1 MAGKDARRNISRAA
15 DAPQKSPGLIPGFAK
30 IVRNRFTGGVFKEWL
45 FGRKPPAPALAT
57 PPADFLPVG
66 NRHLPL
72 RLVRHHRARRYLLRL
87 LPDATI
93 RLTVP
98 RGGSIGEARRFALSQ
113 TAWLEQQLEKLA
125 YRPQRSP
132 GWVVGTA
139 VLFLGSLQPIQ
150 AGELGAVR
158 LDTQLIKVGDAT
170 DLRPPIEKHLHQLA
184 ARELPPRVWELAKL
198 HGLTVQRVTVRN
210 QKSRWGSCSRRGTI
224 SLNWRLIQTPEL
236 VRDYII
242 LHELM
247 HLRQMNHS
255 NRFWQEVAGV
265 CPNYPAAEQWL
276 KEHAR
281 LLRA

>member
-1 MAGKDARRNISRAA
+1 MRTAK
-15 DAPQKSPGLIPGFAK
+15 KSPPATLGFAK
-30 IVRNRFTGGVFKEWL
+30 TLHNRFTGAVFKEW
-45 FGRKPPAPALAT
+45 FFRPKPPAPADT
-57 PPADFLPVG
+57 LPVG

-72 RLVRHHRARRYLLRL
+72 RLVRHPRARRYLLRL

-98 RGGSIGEARRFALSQ
+98 RGGSIGEARRFAVSQ

-125 YRPQRSP
+125 HRPQRPS
-132 GWVVGTA
+132 GWSVGTA
-139 VLFLGSLQPIQ
+139 VLYQ
-150 AGELGAVR
+150 ADEPGTVR
-158 LDTQLIKVGDAT
+158 LDTRLIKVGDAT
-170 DLRPPIEKHLHQLA
+170 NLRPPIEKHLHQLA
-184 ARELPPRVWELAKL
+184 ARELPPRVWELARQ

-255 NRFWQEVAGV
+255 DRFWQEVAAV
-265 CPNYPAAEQWL
+265 CPNYQAAEQWL

>member
-1 MAGKDARRNISRAA
+1 MRTGK
-15 DAPQKSPGLIPGFAK
+15 KSPPVTLGFAK
-30 IVRNRFTGGVFKEWL
+30 TLHNRFTGAVFKEW
-45 FGRKPPAPALAT
+45 FFRPKPPAPAPVP
-57 PPADFLPVG
+57 PPADTLPVG

-72 RLVRHHRARRYLLRL
+72 RLVRHPRARRYLLRL

-98 RGGSIGEARRFALSQ
+98 RGGSIGEARRFAVSQ

-125 YRPQRSP
+125 HRPQRPS
-132 GWVVGTA
+132 GWSVGTT
-139 VLFLGSLQPIQ
+139 VLYLGNLHPIE
-150 AGELGAVR
+150 ADEPGTVR
-158 LDTQLIKVGDAT
+158 LNTQLIKVGDAT
-170 DLRPPIEKHLHQLA
+170 NLRPPIEKHLHQLA
-184 ARELPPRVWELAKL
+184 ARELPPRVWELARQ

-255 NRFWQEVAGV
+255 DRFWQEVAAV
-265 CPNYPAAEQWL
+265 CPNYQAAEQWL

>member
-1 MAGKDARRNISRAA
+1 M
-15 DAPQKSPGLIPGFAK
+15 
-30 IVRNRFTGGVFKEWL
+30 FKES
-45 FGRKPPAPALAT
+45 FFRPEPPVPVP
-57 PPADFLPVG
+57 PPADSLPVG

-72 RLVRHHRARRYLLRL
+72 RLVRHPRARRYLLRL

-93 RLTVP
+93 LLTVP
-98 RGGSIGEARRFALSQ
+98 RGGSIGEARRFAVSQ

-125 YRPQRSP
+125 QRPHRPP
-132 GWVVGTA
+132 GWGIGTA
-139 VLFLGSLQPIQ
+139 VLFRGILQPIET
-150 AGELGAVR
+150 GEPGIVR

-170 DLRPPIEKHLHQLA
+170 DLRPPTEKHLHQLA
-184 ARELPPRVWELAKL
+184 ARELPPRVWELARQ

-210 QKSRWGSCSRRGTI
+210 QKSRWGSCSRRATI

-255 NRFWQEVAGV
+255 DRFWQEVAGV
-265 CPNYPAAEQWL
+265 CPNYQAAEQWL

>member
-1 MAGKDARRNISRAA
+1 M
-15 DAPQKSPGLIPGFAK
+15 
-30 IVRNRFTGGVFKEWL
+30 FKEW
-45 FGRKPPAPALAT
+45 FFRPKPPVPAPVP
-57 PPADFLPVG
+57 PPADTLTVG
-66 NRHLPL
+66 NRDLPL
-72 RLVRHHRARRYLLRL
+72 RLVRHPRARRYLLRL

-98 RGGSIGEARRFALSQ
+98 RGGSIGEARRFAVSQ

-125 YRPQRSP
+125 QRPPRAP
-132 GWVVGTA
+132 GWSIGTA
-139 VLFLGSLQPIQ
+139 VLFRGILQPIE
-150 AGELGAVR
+150 AGDPGTVR

-170 DLRPPIEKHLHQLA
+170 NLRPPIEKQLHQLA

-255 NRFWQEVAGV
+255 DRFWQEVAGV